1 MPSPVNP
8 PLGVSDDLTD
18 VDPFDAPNANPD
30 MEDSWEKPST
40 EASMLEQAWYCQE
53 GAGSN
58 FPNTEQVEPA
68 PKAAA
73 GQPLSSDSSSDS
85 SSEASSDGDGLVAAP
100 GFTADV
106 QSAPWQPDVAF
117 AMRKRSKTIH
127 LVATGSSAAV
137 FICGRRFTND
147 FERVDRTV
155 FHEVRTCKQCQSS
168 KPLKDKGSLIS
179 ALDSL
184 RSRET

>member
-1 MPSPVNP
+1 MPDCSRSGRFVAAGPAMPGPVNP

-30 MEDSWEKPST
+30 MEDSREKPTT

-53 GAGSN
+53 EAGST
-58 FPNTEQVEPA
+58 FPREQVEPA

-73 GQPLSSDSSSDS
+73 CQTSSSDSASDS
-85 SSEASSDGDGLVAAP
+85 SSEASSDGDELVAAP

-106 QSAPWQPDVAF
+106 PV
-117 AMRKRSKTIH
+117 H
-127 LVATGSSAAV
+127 LVATGSSAEV